1 MKEKEK
7 KLPSFGYAL
16 FTLLLIAA
24 FMIIGMRFMGA
35 PLNVVMFLS
44 WILVSILTLRLG
56 YTYAELEKRALD
68 TVRNSLPAIV
78 IMLAVGAL
86 IGVWIASGTVPTIIY
101 FGLKIMNAKYYLL
114 TSLILCSIVSLCTG
128 TSWGTIGTI
137 GVALLGVGA
146 GLGIPAGMTAGAIIS
161 GAWFGDKL
169 SPLSDTTNFASGV
182 VGVNV
187 MTHVKHMLYTTI
199 PSYLVTAVIFLFLG
213 FRLSKTSADFG
224 MIEEISAGLT
234 GNFRIGFIT
243 VVPMIVVIAMLLLKK
258 SPAQSILSGVIL
270 GIIIAI
276 FYQGYSSEMVFTSF
290 YSGFQKEFDM
300 EFLTTLLNR
309 GGMNSMN
316 STVQAVVFTTGIGG
330 MIKET
335 GIIYVLVSKFSKAIK
350 SVGGLVASAISVSYL
365 SIGLTGSHCFAAI
378 MVQSTMLDLFK
389 AKGLK
394 PQNVSRICEDC
405 GTIGVTIIPWGVTA
419 VFIMNTLN
427 IPFSVYAPYA
437 FFCYL
442 CPVFS
447 LLCGITGIGMAKY
460 TEEEMKE
467 VGLELNRQNAS
478 GEKAAC

>member
-1 MKEKEK
+1 MKEREK
-7 KLPSFGYAL
+7 KPPSFGYAL

-24 FMIIGMRFMGA
+24 FMVTGIKFLGA

-44 WILVSILTLRLG
+44 WILVNILTLRLG
-56 YTYAELEKRALD
+56 YTYAELEKKALD
-68 TVRNSLPAIV
+68 TVRNSLQAIV

-101 FGLKIMNAKYYLL
+101 YGLKIMSAKYYLL
-114 TSLILCSIVSLCTG
+114 TSLVLCSIVSLCTG
-128 TSWGTIGTI
+128 TSWGTMGTI

-161 GAWFGDKL
+161 GSWFGDKL

-187 MTHVKHMLYTTI
+187 MTHVKHMLYTTV

-213 FRLSKTSADFG
+213 FRISGTSADFG

-234 GNFRIGFIT
+234 GNFKIGLIT
-243 VVPMIVVIAMLLLKK
+243 VIPMIVVIAMLLMKK
-258 SPAQSILSGVIL
+258 APAQSILTGVIL
-270 GIIIAI
+270 GVIIAI
-276 FYQGYSSEMVFTSF
+276 FYQGFEPQVVFNSF
-290 YSGFQKEFDM
+290 YSGFSKEFDM

-316 STVQAVVFTTGIGG
+316 RTVQAVVFTTGIGG

-389 AKGLK
+389 SKGLK
-394 PQNVSRICEDC
+394 PENVSRICEDC

-427 IPFSVYAPYA
+427 IPFSAYAPYA

-447 LLCGITGIGMAKY
+447 LLCGITGFGMARY
-460 TEEEMKE
+460 TDEERKAIEAEEME
-467 VGLELNRQNAS
+467 SAV
-478 GEKAAC
+478 